1 MFLSL
6 NVLHTV
12 VNNRKLLPFAYDVS
26 EKPWELF
33 KLFQMICY
41 LKKHWTLSIQIMGD
55 ELNSVSIQVIYSSIR
70 YIKVYSKLLL
80 HNVAMLPIEVKN
92 RKIILKPLNIL

>member
-1 MFLSL
+1 M
-6 NVLHTV
+6 
-12 VNNRKLLPFAYDVS
+12 
-26 EKPWELF
+26 LF
-33 KLFQMICY
+33 KE
-41 LKKHWTLSIQIMGD
+41 TLDFINPNNGD